1 MLAAVVELV
10 TNETAIRSVL
20 VDQAAAE
27 LLPAMQIHLLLQ
39 LIQAVAAAA
48 VT

>member
-1 MLAAVVELV
+1 MLVAVAVLV

-39 LIQAVAAAA
+39 LILAA
-48 VT
+48 VVVAVT